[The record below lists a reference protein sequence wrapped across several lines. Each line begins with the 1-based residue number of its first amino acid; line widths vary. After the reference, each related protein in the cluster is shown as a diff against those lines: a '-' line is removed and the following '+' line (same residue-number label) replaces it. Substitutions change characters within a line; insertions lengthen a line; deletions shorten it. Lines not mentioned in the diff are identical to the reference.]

1 MIKTAIDAELPE
13 IVKILLSFSREEEVR
28 STADTNPDITTANP
42 DIDLN
47 RNSHNNI
54 VNDNTNNNNNNLKEN
69 LLVSLSKDEKER
81 LEWITDQ
88 SEEQLKKKR
97 KRKEALEKIEKI
109 RETVIQLVKLI
120 LA

>member
-13 IVKILLSFSREEEVR
+13 IVKILLSFSQEKVQ
-28 STADTNPDITTANP
+28 SIADTNSNVINANP
-42 DIDLN
+42 DLGLDH
-47 RNSHNNI
+47 NSHNNI
-54 VNDNTNNNNNNLKEN
+54 VNDNTNNNNLKEN

-97 KRKEALEKIEKI
+97 RRKEALEKIEKI
-109 RETVIQLVKLI
+109 RETVI
-120 LA
+120 